1 MTPSCEQI
9 KNELTDVHYGEKPM
23 TEALRRHLKQCPE
36 CADHWAALLAM
47 DTFMA
52 FSETEDPFREIV
64 LEKLLAQSKEPRQT
78 HRPMDL
84 FLFLL
89 SALVFLGT
97 ALLLAF
103 TGKGRAVASVYAVL
117 FLFSPILLPFMI
129 RHQLAKEA

>member
-1 MTPSCEQI
+1 MTPSCEKI
-9 KNELTDVHYGEKPM
+9 RKELTDVHYGEKPM
-23 TEALRRHLKQCPE
+23 TEALKRHLEQCPD
-36 CADHWAALLAM
+36 CADHWAALSAM
-47 DTFMA
+47 DAFMA
-52 FSETEDPFREIV
+52 FPETEDLFGELV
-64 LEKLLAQSKEPRQT
+64 LEKLLDQSKEPLQT

-103 TGKGRAVASVYAVL
+103 TGKGRAVVSVYAGL
-117 FLFSPILLPFMI
+117 FLLSPFLLPFMI